1 LASPAARFAAAG
13 IAIPAALAGAV
24 VAINLFDR
32 ELSPEARAYLES
44 GAPPK
49 FSRDTGWALLNGI
62 DAPIG
67 VDPREHA
74 ERRHRD
80 IAREER
86 GRAPSPEAKPLSV
99 RGGTELLCT
108 PESADCLELLRA
120 RPDSVD
126 TLVEDNRVL
135 LERYDELQRTPGLR
149 DAFGQLFFISPNIHF
164 GVVMDTQRVRLSQLS
179 ALAVRGRTAEAA
191 RMLEADAQ
199 FFRRWLA
206 DSGSLLA
213 KMLAARGLAR
223 DLLLA
228 AELARAAQPLTP
240 EAAATLLRTAAPV
253 GPAERGFAPILRHEA
268 WTFMGRIDRL
278 VADPRNTAPLQG
290 AGTPFLPELAG
301 RTLRRNDTLDRMV
314 AVHRAWESLDGVD
327 SAALVAAIEAV
338 RAERDRLSR
347 RDWTAIYNFA
357 GRSILAES
365 AVDIANYVKRL
376 RDLDALAAA
385 ARCVIRLHGARAPR
399 EAAAAHVARECTN
412 PLTGKSLTWDAGRNL
427 LGFVPLDAANVR
439 RFGGAGQHVALDVY

>member
-1 LASPAARFAAAG
+1 LTSPAARFAAAG
-13 IAIPAALAGAV
+13 IALPAALAAAV

-74 ERRHRD
+74 ARRHRD
-80 IAREER
+80 IEREER
-86 GRAPSPEAKPLSV
+86 GRPTAPEGKPLAV
-99 RGGTELLCT
+99 RGGAELLCT

-126 TLVEDNRVL
+126 ALVEDNRVL
-135 LERYDELQRTPGLR
+135 LERYDELQRTPGLA
-149 DAFGQLFFISPNIHF
+149 DAFGQLFFISPNVHF
-164 GVVMDTQRVRLSQLS
+164 GVVMDTQRVRLSEVA
-179 ALAVRGRTAEAA
+179 ALVLRGRSAEAA
-191 RMLEADAQ
+191 RLLEADAA

-206 DSGSLLA
+206 QSGSLLA

-228 AELARAAQPLTP
+228 AEISRGAPSLTP
-240 EAAATLLRTAAPV
+240 EASGVLARVAAPL
-253 GPAERGFAPILRHEA
+253 GSAERGFAPILRHEA
-268 WTFMGRIDRL
+268 WSFMGRIDRL
-278 VADPRNTAPLQG
+278 VADPRTTSKVFGPATPL
-290 AGTPFLPELAG
+290 LPEIAG
-301 RTLRRNDTLDRMV
+301 RTLRRNDTLNRMV
-314 AVHRAWESLDGVD
+314 AVHRAWEALDGAD
-327 SAALVAAIEAV
+327 SIGIVAAIDAAS
-338 RAERDRLSR
+338 AERVRLSE

-357 GRSILAES
+357 GRSILAED
-365 AVDIANYVKRL
+365 AVDIARYVKRL

-385 ARCVIRLHGARAPR
+385 SRCVVRLHAARVPR
-399 EAAAAHVARECTN
+399 EAAAVFVAQECAN

-427 LGFVPLDAANVR
+427 LGFVPLDTGNVA